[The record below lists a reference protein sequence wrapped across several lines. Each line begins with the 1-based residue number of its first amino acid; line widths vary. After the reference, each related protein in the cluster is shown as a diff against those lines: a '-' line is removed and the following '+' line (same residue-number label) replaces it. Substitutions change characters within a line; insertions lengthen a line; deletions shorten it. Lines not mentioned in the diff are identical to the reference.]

1 MLFLP
6 HMEFIWAIWVSIDL
20 NVSIL
25 SIFKINSKFSHK
37 NGFQNSVYEINDIW
51 NNSIV
56 FSYITA
62 ISFTRDKLL
71 NIRKYT
77 PPDISPAFIYSDVLL
92 DIVVGEAAVLFEA
105 SGCQNIDMLHV
116 PPETV
121 IYWITVTQ
129 Q

>member
-92 DIVVGEAAVLFEA
+92 DIVVGEAAVLFRRFRMPKYRQHVTCPTRD
-105 SGCQNIDMLHV
+105 SNILDH
-116 PPETV
+116 
-121 IYWITVTQ
+121 WI
-129 Q
+129 